1 MKIIS
6 KLYEPRYPSE
16 LHQTKPGDCV
26 EFERRFNSRNAHD
39 AKFLVLHVPTEYI
52 VERKRH
58 RDGEYRIMVANLDTG
73 LTSLVTAERKVR
85 GVDAQVVTN
94 E

>member
-6 KLYEPRYPSE
+6 KLYEPRYPSR
-16 LHQTKPGDCV
+16 LHNAKPGDCV
-26 EFERRFNSRNAHD
+26 EFERRFNSRNEHD

-52 VERKRH
+52 VEKKRTK
-58 RDGEYRIMVANLDTG
+58 DGEYRIMVSNLHTG
-73 LTSLVTAERKVR
+73 LTSLVNAERRVR
-85 GVDAQVVTN
+85 GVDAHVIVN